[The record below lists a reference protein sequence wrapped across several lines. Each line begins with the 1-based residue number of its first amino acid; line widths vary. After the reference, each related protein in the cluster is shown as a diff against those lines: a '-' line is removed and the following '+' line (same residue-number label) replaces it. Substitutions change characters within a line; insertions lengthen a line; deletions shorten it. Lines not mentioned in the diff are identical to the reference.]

1 MRFHGAMVVGGCVRW
16 IVWVMVMMVMM
27 MVVVVAVVMV
37 MVMVVMLMVM
47 MVVVR
52 VRVKVFGESDFE
64 VHGARSGVYGGDT
77 DCGVF
82 TNRSSLRLLGT
93 DWRSVAWHGGCVF
106 GVDSW
111 C

>member
-1 MRFHGAMVVGGCVRW
+1 
-16 IVWVMVMMVMM
+16 MMVMM
-27 MVVVVAVVMV
+27 VVAVVMV

-47 MVVVR
+47 MVVGVS
-52 VRVKVFGESDFE
+52 VKVFGESDFE

-82 TNRSSLRLLGT
+82 TNRSNLRLLGT